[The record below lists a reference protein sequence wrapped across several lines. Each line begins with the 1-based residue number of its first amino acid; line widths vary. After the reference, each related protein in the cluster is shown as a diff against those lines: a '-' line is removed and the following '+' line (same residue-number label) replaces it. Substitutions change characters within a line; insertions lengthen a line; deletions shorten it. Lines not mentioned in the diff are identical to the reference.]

1 MDFNT
6 DYVRQ
11 QVSDSMLRDLLIKS
25 RKKNEF
31 KPVYYHGRKY
41 WCLDDLTKEKEIEGR
56 NKAIRE
62 MTVAMIIGMSFM
74 IVIMY
79 KVLPIFIV

>member
-11 QVSDSMLRDLLIKS
+11 QVSDPMLRDLLIKS

-31 KPVYYHGRKY
+31 RPVYYQGRKY

-62 MTVAMIIGMSFM
+62 MTIAMIIAMSLM
-74 IVIMY
+74 T
-79 KVLPIFIV
+79 VLLFVTAPILIG